1 MRVRVQAGNRALQSQ
16 PPCFEGGIREL
27 EAQGGGQ
34 GSWCWLPESCLEEAM
49 EQ

>member
-1 MRVRVQAGNRALQSQ
+1 MRVQTGNRALQSQ

-27 EAQGGGQ
+27 EAQGGGR
-34 GSWCWLPESCLEEAM
+34 GELVLAARELLGGGDT